1 MVPLALALAL
11 GAALVH
17 ALWNLLVAGENDS
30 QGATAVASL
39 AGCVIFAPIVAL
51 TFDVQPEAVPWMAL
65 SSLVVLVYLWLLGI
79 MYDRS
84 ALSVA
89 YPIARGLAPVLVLIA
104 GWVFTAAPATPLQ
117 VAAIVTVAAGV
128 LLVRGFRGRAGWRE
142 TALAVAV
149 ACSIAAYTLVDKT
162 GIRYASPLTYME
174 FVTLG
179 PGLFLVGRLW
189 RRHGITGLRERI
201 TPRAVVAGAGM
212 FLAYT
217 MVLAAL
223 TLAPAAPVAAVR
235 ESSVVMAV
243 ALGALFLHERAGR
256 AQVAGA
262 AAVAAGVALLS
273 LR

>member
-142 TALAVAV
+142 TALA
-149 ACSIAAYTLVDKT
+149 DKT